1 MAKKSRF
8 NMSAEVRALLKAN
21 NNITGPKVYEAL
33 CQKATGQTINKNSCG
48 VAFAN
53 ARKKMGL
60 SRKSKKK
67 IGSDNKSRRGAK
79 SATTSTDTISLSA
92 LRCARELLVRTN
104 GDVSV
109 AAAVLREVKALQDS

>member
-1 MAKKSRF
+1 MSKKSRF

-21 NNITGPKVYEAL
+21 NNISGPEVYEAL
-33 CQKATGQTINKNSCG
+33 CQKTTGQKINKNSCG

-60 SRKSKKK
+60 TRKSKKK
-67 IGSDNKSRRGAK
+67 IGSDNNSRRGAK
-79 SATTSTDTISLSA
+79 STATDTISLSA

>member
-1 MAKKSRF
+1 MSKKSRF

-21 NNITGPKVYEAL
+21 NNISGPEVYEAL
-33 CQKATGQTINKNSCG
+33 CQKTPGQKINKNSCG

-60 SRKSKKK
+60 TRKSKKK
-67 IGSDNKSRRGAK
+67 IGSDNNSRRGAK
-79 SATTSTDTISLSA
+79 STATATDTISLSA